1 MGKKFDEFVNKM
13 DAEAKAKHKGFD
25 PGKRIKKFQ
34 MLIEELYSEMNTW
47 LQEGLQNGK
56 IQTGLIPVSIKEE
69 LLGIYEVNDKWF
81 QIGNARINLHP
92 VGTILIGTDAR
103 IDLTYRS
110 KEIMIVRAG
119 KDIEYPGQIIS
130 NQVNGEKVPKKKDK
144 ETLVWKYVKDNR
156 RLSYVELNKDSFEN
170 LIMDLINGTC

>member
-13 DAEAKAKHKGFD
+13 DAEAKAKPKGFD
-25 PGKRIKKFQ
+25 PEKRIKKFQ

-119 KDIEYPGQIIS
+119 KDIEYPGQKIS
-130 NQVNGEKVPKKKDK
+130 IQVNGEKVPKKKDK

-156 RLSYVELNKDSFEN
+156 RLSYIELNKDSFEN